1 MAWKSGQ
8 SYSSDLR
15 SRVLAAIDGGGA
27 AKAVAQLFQVSVS
40 YIYKALGRR
49 RTTGET
55 EARPQRN
62 QQALKLAAL
71 HEAIAAEVARRP
83 DVTLEELRA
92 WLLATHQVEASL
104 GLMHKTLARL
114 GLTLKKSRAG
124 PRSRTGPTSP
134 SGGPTGGLAK
144 RAMSPARL
152 VFVDETGAATNMARR
167 YGRSPRGQR
176 LDGPIPHGHWKS
188 TTFVG
193 GLTSRGFV
201 APYVL
206 DGAMN
211 GAIFQ
216 AWVEQMLAP
225 ELRPGD
231 IVIMDNLPAHK
242 VAGVRDGDRGRGA
255 ELRYL
260 PPYSPD
266 LNPIEQAFAK
276 LKALLRKAAERTVDG
291 LWNAIGQLLD
301 LFPPAECANY
311 LANSG
316 YPRSA

>member
-8 SYSSDLR
+8 SYSTDLR
-15 SRVLAAIDGGGA
+15 SRVLAAVDGGSP

-49 RTTGET
+49 SATGET
-55 EARPQRN
+55 EARAQRN
-62 QQALKLAAL
+62 QQTLKLAA
-71 HEAIAAEVARRP
+71 HHDAIAAEVARRP

-92 WLLATHQVEASL
+92 WLLATHEVKASL

-114 GLTLKKSRAG
+114 GLTPQKKSGRAEEQDRADIAELRTAWRAG
-124 PRSRTGPTSP
+124 QG
-134 SGGPTGGLAK
+134 
-144 RAMSPARL
+144 AMSPASL
-152 VFVDETGAATNMARR
+152 IFVDETGVATNMARR
-167 YGRSPRGQR
+167 YGRSPRGLR

-193 GLTSRGFV
+193 GLTARGFV

-211 GAIFQ
+211 GDIFK

-231 IVIMDNLPAHK
+231 IVIMDNLAAHK
-242 VAGVRDGDRGRGA
+242 VDGIRKAIEARGA

-291 LWNAIGQLLD
+291 LWNAIGKLLD
-301 LFPPAECANY
+301 LFPASECANY
-311 LANSG
+311 LVNSG